1 MLRLSK
7 GRSERGISLILLC
20 CHLDKLV
27 LVWQVIVERSE
38 PAATR
43 MHLWLERTAF
53 YKVPK
58 SHQDEVAEE
67 CHKPFEQV
75 KPSQFLHLHIA
86 NQRWFL

>member
-1 MLRLSK
+1 M
-7 GRSERGISLILLC
+7 
-20 CHLDKLV
+20 
-27 LVWQVIVERSE
+27 ERSE

-75 KPSQFLHLHIA
+75 RHPSVHSILETVMMIMGNL
-86 NQRWFL
+86 QRTAVSNGAGSAISSEKLGKTPSA